1 MHVADRLLPVISGQ
15 LSQVAETANIGP
27 ISCVQFCYPLH
38 LLRLQSHPK
47 EVLGCFVPHP
57 TQLSIKK
64 GQ

>member
-1 MHVADRLLPVISGQ
+1 MISGQ

-38 LLRLQSHPK
+38 LLRLQSHPT
-47 EVLGCFVPHP
+47 EVLGCLVPHP